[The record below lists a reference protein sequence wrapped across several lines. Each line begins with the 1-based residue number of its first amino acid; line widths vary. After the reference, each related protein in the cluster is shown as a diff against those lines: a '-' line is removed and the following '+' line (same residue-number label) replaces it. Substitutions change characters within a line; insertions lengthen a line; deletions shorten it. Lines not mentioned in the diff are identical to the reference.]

1 MEVDD
6 ILRDFELGFSKPV
19 KSELSARLSQA
30 MINERMA
37 PEVLPYEHELLQE
50 ALTQIEHQQQYLLD
64 CHEYGDSNADLG
76 LVSGDF
82 KLQLMII
89 ETDIERLNFLVRMY
103 LRARLA
109 KLDDHNLHY
118 INLTLDPDSKLL
130 SKVELEYLRNHFKA
144 LTKLYN
150 NSFLKRMPQFLTLLD
165 DTSGGQ
171 SMISSPDTDELVFVR
186 IGDRDLTVSS
196 QDEDFELVAGGIYVI
211 RYGLVSRHISS
222 GAINMI

>member
-6 ILRDFELGFSKPV
+6 ILRDFEADSAKPARANI
-19 KSELSARLSQA
+19 SARLTQA
-30 MINERMA
+30 MLNERMA
-37 PEVLPYEHELLQE
+37 PEILPYEHELMQE
-50 ALTQIEHQQQYLLD
+50 TLTQIENQQQYLLD

-89 ETDIERLNFLVRMY
+89 ETDIERLNFLVRVY

-109 KLDDHNLHY
+109 KLDDYNLYY
-118 INLTLDPDSKLL
+118 INLTLDEDNKIL
-130 SKVELEYLRNHFKA
+130 SQAELEYLRGHFKI

-150 NSFLKRMPQFLTLLD
+150 NSFLKKMPEFLTLLD

-171 SMISSPDTDELVFVR
+171 SMITAPDTNELVFVR
-186 IGDRDLTVSS
+186 IGWRDLTVSTLE
-196 QDEDFELVAGGIYVI
+196 EDFELVARGIYVV
-211 RYGLVSRHISS
+211 RYSLIARYIQLGDIDLI
-222 GAINMI
+222 

>member
-6 ILRDFELGFSKPV
+6 ILRDFEADSAKPV
-19 KSELSARLSQA
+19 RANISARLTQA
-30 MINERMA
+30 MLNERMA
-37 PEVLPYEHELLQE
+37 PEILPYEHELMQE
-50 ALTQIEHQQQYLLD
+50 TLTQIENQQQYLLD

-89 ETDIERLNFLVRMY
+89 ETDIERLNFLVRVY

-109 KLDDHNLHY
+109 KLDDYNLHY
-118 INLTLDPDSKLL
+118 INLTLDEDNKIL
-130 SKVELEYLRNHFKA
+130 SQAELEYLRGHFKI

-150 NSFLKRMPQFLTLLD
+150 NSFLKKMPEFLTLLD

-171 SMISSPDTDELVFVR
+171 SMITAPDTNELVFVR
-186 IGDRDLTVSS
+186 IGGRDLTVSTLE
-196 QDEDFELVAGGIYVI
+196 EDFELVARGIYVV
-211 RYGLVSRHISS
+211 RYSLIARYIQLGDIDLI
-222 GAINMI
+222 

>member
-6 ILRDFELGFSKPV
+6 ILRDFEADSAKPARANI
-19 KSELSARLSQA
+19 SARLTQA
-30 MINERMA
+30 MLNERMA
-37 PEVLPYEHELLQE
+37 PEILPYEHELMQE
-50 ALTQIEHQQQYLLD
+50 TLTQIENQQQYLLD

-89 ETDIERLNFLVRMY
+89 ETDIERLNFLVRVY

-109 KLDDHNLHY
+109 KLDDYNLYY
-118 INLTLDPDSKLL
+118 INLTLDEDNKIL
-130 SKVELEYLRNHFKA
+130 SQAELEYLRGHFKI

-150 NSFLKRMPQFLTLLD
+150 NSFLKKMPEFLTLLD

-171 SMISSPDTDELVFVR
+171 SMITAPDTNELVFVR
-186 IGDRDLTVSS
+186 IGGRDLTVSTLE
-196 QDEDFELVAGGIYVI
+196 EDFELVARGIYVV
-211 RYGLVSRHISS
+211 RYSLIARYIQLGDIDLI
-222 GAINMI
+222 

>member
-6 ILRDFELGFSKPV
+6 ILRDFEADSAKPARANI
-19 KSELSARLSQA
+19 SARLTQA
-30 MINERMA
+30 MLNERMA
-37 PEVLPYEHELLQE
+37 PEILPYEHELMQE
-50 ALTQIEHQQQYLLD
+50 TLTQIENQQQYLLD

-89 ETDIERLNFLVRMY
+89 ETDIERLNFLVRVY

-109 KLDDHNLHY
+109 KLDDYNLYY
-118 INLTLDPDSKLL
+118 INLTLDEDNKML
-130 SKVELEYLRNHFKA
+130 SQAELEYLRGHFKI

-150 NSFLKRMPQFLTLLD
+150 NSFLKKMPEFLTLLD

-171 SMISSPDTDELVFVR
+171 SMITAPDTNELVFVR
-186 IGDRDLTVSS
+186 IRGRDLTVSTLE
-196 QDEDFELVAGGIYVI
+196 EDFELVARGIYVV
-211 RYGLVSRHISS
+211 RYSLIARYIQLGDIDLI
-222 GAINMI
+222 

>member
-6 ILRDFELGFSKPV
+6 ILRDFEASSAKPA
-19 KSELSARLSQA
+19 KANISARLTQA
-30 MINERMA
+30 MLNERLA
-37 PEVLPYEHELLQE
+37 PEILPYEHELMQE
-50 ALTQIEHQQQYLLD
+50 TLTQIENQQQYLLD

-89 ETDIERLNFLVRMY
+89 ETDIERLNFLVRVY

-109 KLDDHNLHY
+109 KLDDYNLYY
-118 INLTLDPDSKLL
+118 INLTLDADNKIL
-130 SKVELEYLRNHFKA
+130 SQAELEYLRSHFKI

-150 NSFLKRMPQFLTLLD
+150 NSFLKKMPEFLTLLD

-171 SMISSPDTDELVFVR
+171 SMITAPDTNELVFVR
-186 IGDRDLTVSS
+186 IGGRDLTVSTLE
-196 QDEDFELVAGGIYVI
+196 EDFELVAGGIYVV
-211 RYGLVSRHISS
+211 RYSLIERYIQLGDIDLI
-222 GAINMI
+222 